1 MAPEVINTVELMQ
14 AHAPGSRRA
23 VVMTMGALHAG
34 HAELMRIARERV
46 GPTGELLVTVFVNPL
61 QFGPGEDFERYPR
74 TWRHDL
80 DVCRQE
86 GVDAVFVPV
95 ADDMYAQGRDIT
107 IDPGP
112 LGGILEG
119 AVRPGHFAGVLTV
132 VAKLMNLTRPDVAV
146 FGEKDYQQ
154 LVLIK
159 RMVAQLNLR
168 VEVVGAPTLREDDGL
183 ALSSRNG
190 YLGESDRAAAAAIP
204 AAISAAKR
212 TASAGA
218 GAGDVAAAATAVLA
232 GRAGIV
238 TDYVAVTDP
247 ELGPPPHQGPA
258 RILIA
263 ARVGTPRLLD
273 NAAVVL
279 GAS

>member
-1 MAPEVINTVELMQ
+1 VAPEVINTVELMQ